1 MSRSKNSV
9 GAPSSRYSKGGTTD
23 VHPTRL
29 GWWERREMNHD
40 DSDLFITIQ
49 PNEDRRP
56 DLIAY
61 NVYKRANLA
70 WVVLQFNNIVDVQ
83 TELTVGKTIRLPTL
97 RRLTLD
103 ILSKSSSGNRVS

>member
-9 GAPSSRYSKGGTTD
+9 GAPSSRYSRGGTTD
-23 VHPTRL
+23 VHRTRL
-29 GWWERREMNHD
+29 GWWERRVIRED
-40 DSDLFITIQ
+40 DTDLIITIQ
-49 PNEDRRP
+49 ADEDRRP

-70 WVVLQFNNIVDVQ
+70 WVVLQFNNIVDIE

-103 ILSKSSSGNRVS
+103 ILSKSARGNVVS